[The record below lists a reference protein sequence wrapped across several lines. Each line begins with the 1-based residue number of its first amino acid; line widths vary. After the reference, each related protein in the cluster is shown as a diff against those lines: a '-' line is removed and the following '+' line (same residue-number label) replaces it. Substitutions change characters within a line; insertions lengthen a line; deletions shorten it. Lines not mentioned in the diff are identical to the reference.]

1 MKEKHKGVF
10 IMLKKLVILALTS
23 IMIYGFSYAQQLSD
37 RDLQEK
43 EYNAGT
49 AYNEGVELYT
59 QKDYQGAIDKFN
71 QSLETYKEIDSEEN
85 PKTDR
90 IHELYKNLSVLYY
103 MTKQFDNAIKYYE
116 LRQEYEPENY
126 QIVISLNSIYESMGD
141 NDKALQ
147 VLLDYDK
154 NYDEYKVSYKIAKTY
169 EDAGDLENA
178 IKYYTDAFQL
188 NPKKVEFLEKIAL
201 MYHKTGQTSK
211 AIQAYEDYI
220 ATKPADYILRKVYK
234 NLGIF
239 YQNMGQ
245 IDDAITAFEKSFAI
259 KSDKDIAFTL
269 GQLYYEQGQ
278 YQTAKQYLQSV
289 LAIDQNNPQAHY
301 YMGKIYREEEQWD
314 KAIAEFQLIVNNPQ
328 LGKFAK
334 EEIDFIQ
341 KQQ

>member
-1 MKEKHKGVF
+1 
-10 IMLKKLVILALTS
+10 MLKKFLLIALLSIILCGLL
-23 IMIYGFSYAQQLSD
+23 YAQEFSE
-37 RDLQEK
+37 RDIQQM
-43 EYNAGT
+43 EYDAGT
-49 AYNEGVELYT
+49 AYNDGVELYT

-71 QSLETYKEIDSEEN
+71 ESLGLYKKIDTEEN

-90 IHELYKNLSVLYY
+90 IRELYKNLSVLYY
-103 MTKQFDNAIKYYE
+103 MTKQYNNAIKYYE
-116 LRQEYEPENY
+116 LRKEYEPDNY
-126 QIVISLNSIYESMGD
+126 QIVISLNSIYDAMGD
-141 NDKALQ
+141 KDNALQ
-147 VLLDYDK
+147 VLLDFDK

-169 EDAGDLENA
+169 EDDGDLENA
-178 IKYYTDAFQL
+178 IVYYTDAFQL

-201 MYHKTGQTSK
+201 MYHKTGQTPK

-220 ATKPADYILRKVYK
+220 ATEPADYILRKVYK

-245 IDDAITAFEKSFAI
+245 IDDAIAAFENSFTL

-269 GQLYYEQGQ
+269 GQLYYDQGL
-278 YQTAKQYLQSV
+278 YETAKQYLQSV

-314 KAIAEFQLIVNNPQ
+314 KAINEFELIVNNPQ

-334 EEIDFIQ
+334 EEIEFIQ